1 MITYNSRVRDL
12 FDSQCPLLKICSW
25 GKPPRPQF
33 PLFPVPYSPFL
44 FSHSLLPIPPTR
56 YANFYEDLS
65 IGGEHYGA
73 FTGN

>member
-1 MITYNSRVRDL
+1 MPNV
-12 FDSQCPLLKICSW
+12 
-25 GKPPRPQF
+25 QF
-33 PLFPVPYSPFL
+33 PISYFQFL
-44 FSHSLLPIPPTR
+44 FSHPLLPIPPTR